1 MFPDSQWGAQNA
13 KLCCSTEGLYGQWFQ
28 TKNKNR
34 SIRDFEQRIFCRLLG
49 PTYSS
54 PVWYVPMVL
63 SVWIVGPWLVLQAM
77 KPLRCKIFLVE
88 VGHWIWTSET
98 YTPPSPVAVWF
109 STSWSSHIMWG
120 APLIAPETT
129 IHPFLPL
136 CLLCHN
142 GLIPPETVCQI
153 IFLPK

>member
-54 PVWYVPMVL
+54 QVWYVPMVL
-63 SVWIVGPWLVLQAM
+63 SVWILGPWLVLQAM
-77 KPLRCKIFLVE
+77 KPLRCEIYLVE

-98 YTPPSPVAVWF
+98 YTPPSPRGSLVLYILVQPHHVRSSNDCSWDYNSSIPATVPPLPQWAD
-109 STSWSSHIMWG
+109 TSWNCVSNNLSS
-120 APLIAPETT
+120 
-129 IHPFLPL
+129 
-136 CLLCHN
+136 
-142 GLIPPETVCQI
+142 
-153 IFLPK
+153 